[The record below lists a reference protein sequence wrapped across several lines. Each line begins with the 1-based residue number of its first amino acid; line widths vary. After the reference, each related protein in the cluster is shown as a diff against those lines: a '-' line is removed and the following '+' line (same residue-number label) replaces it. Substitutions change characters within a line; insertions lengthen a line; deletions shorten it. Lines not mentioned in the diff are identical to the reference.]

1 MAVQGWGVDVTRAAG
16 AALASSQFCFV
27 KINASGF
34 AVAAGAGENAFGILQ
49 NDPDAASK
57 ACTIR
62 VLGLSKVLVGSGG
75 VTVGDDIASD
85 TAGKAKTAVKG
96 KTDTS
101 NTGAAADALLGSYVL
116 GTALET
122 GVSGDII
129 QMLVT
134 PKGVVPT
141 TAS

>member
-1 MAVQGWGVDVTRAAG
+1 MAVNGQGVDVTIAA
-16 AALASSQFCFV
+16 AAVFASSQFCFV
-27 KINASGF
+27 KVNASGL
-34 AVAAGAGENAFGILQ
+34 AAIAGAGENAFGILQ

-57 ACTIR
+57 ACTVRIF
-62 VLGLSKVLVGSGG
+62 GISKVLVGSAG
-75 VTVGDDIASD
+75 VTVGDDVASD
-85 TAGKAKTAVKG
+85 TVGRAKTAVKG

-116 GTALET
+116 GVAMET

-129 QMLVT
+129 KMLYH
-134 PKGVVPT
+134 PKGIVPT